1 MSAAD
6 LATPKEEI
14 RRAALAAGFDAAR
27 FAAPDYGARRAADLA
42 AFLAEGRA
50 GTMDWLAREPERRGD
65 PKALWPEVRS
75 ILVLGANY
83 APASRRIS
91 RAGTSIVA
99 HNTKVENFAD
109 RRTGCACGAFSE

>member
-6 LATPKEEI
+6 LAKLKEEI
-14 RRAALAAGFDAAR
+14 RRAALTSGFDAAR
-27 FAAPDYGARRAADLA
+27 FAAADYGARSAADLA

-65 PKALWPEVRS
+65 PTMLWPEVRS

-83 APASRRIS
+83 APTRDPRAILSEKERGAIS
-91 RAGTSIVA
+91 VLSLI
-99 HNTKVENFAD
+99 HI
-109 RRTGCACGAFSE
+109 